1 MKDIKW
7 TPKLAQSLRQIHQIG
22 TTLLR
27 DVEISTEELSAI
39 IRPAK
44 GKSPDIKAATF
55 WAKTVI
61 RSILGLMDGLSFA
74 MRRAV
79 LENAKQVG
87 LPLTTKE
94 RARLQER
101 RYDPKTDSVLT
112 TPQNLSPAE
121 SFKIAFKLF
130 PRLFGS
136 NFTLDTSGED
146 WLAVRRII
154 DVRNHFTHPKVLEHL
169 AVYPA
174 LPAISPASAWLY
186 TQTAELL
193 AEVSRRL
200 GGTPQTIPSGVS
212 PPKYRESEAPWPTI
226 FSAED
231 YERIEAYGGRTLEYF
246 KTMFFML
253 KDETELAID
262 LCKGSFDSLATL
274 SSPKSQFAWRT
285 LTRTLFSDVEG
296 QTSAARFFI
305 EAAVKRGKVHL
316 SEEDIRV
323 LDEGEIEDQLVA
335 AVNLW
340 SREFSNGVAVAI
352 VKAGEPWKHFR
363 GARFFRDRI
372 THPRE
377 LDSVKVDLKLTTT
390 LLEAFGFFLSTSDTI
405 HLDPET
411 WVAKAG
417 GLEEAIAEEEGQP
430 ISQEEE
436 IEE

>member
-7 TPKLAQSLRQIHQIG
+7 TPKLAQSLHKVYQIG
-22 TTLLR
+22 TVLLR
-27 DVEISTEELSAI
+27 DVEISTEELSALI
-39 IRPAK
+39 KLAED
-44 GKSPDIKAATF
+44 KSPDVKVATF

-61 RSILGLMDGLSFA
+61 RSVLGLMDGLSFA

-87 LPLTTKE
+87 LPITTKE

-121 SFKIAFKLF
+121 SFKLAFKLF

-136 NFTLDTSGED
+136 NFTLDTGGED

-154 DVRNHFTHPKVLEHL
+154 DIRNRFTHPKVLEHL
-169 AVYPA
+169 AVHPA
-174 LPAISPASAWLY
+174 LPALSPASVWLY

-200 GGTPQTIPSGVS
+200 GGSPKTIPSSSS
-212 PPKYRESEAPWPTI
+212 PPKYRESEALWPTI

-253 KDETELAID
+253 KDETGLAID
-262 LCKGSFDSLATL
+262 LCKGSFDSLAIL
-274 SSPKSQFAWRT
+274 GGPKSQFAWRAF
-285 LTRTLFSDVEG
+285 TRTLFSDVEG

-305 EAAVKRGKVHL
+305 EAAVKRGKVQL
-316 SEEDIRV
+316 SEEDVSV
-323 LDEGEIEDQLVA
+323 LDGGEVEDQLVA

-340 SREFSNGVAVAI
+340 SREFGNGVAI

-377 LDSVKVDLKLTTT
+377 LDSIKVDLKLTTT
-390 LLEAFGFFLSTSDTI
+390 LLEAYGFFLSTSDAI

-417 GLEEAIAEEEGQP
+417 GLEEVVAEEERQP
-430 ISQEEE
+430 TSQEEE